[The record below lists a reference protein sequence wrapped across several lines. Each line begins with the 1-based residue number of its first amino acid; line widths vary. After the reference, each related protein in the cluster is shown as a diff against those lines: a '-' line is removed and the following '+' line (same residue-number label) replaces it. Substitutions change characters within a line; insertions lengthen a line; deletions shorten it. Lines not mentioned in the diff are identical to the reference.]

1 MSLRVVH
8 SIYMFYILNDRG
20 LILATEDILLTR
32 PIIFLSISS
41 KVLPWVSGTYKI
53 TNTMATTQIQPNNQK
68 APEIPI
74 ESKKL
79 RKTLVI
85 YFITIYNIYNYSPII
100 SWKVFVTMKVH
111 VQLKAVATEAADPL
125 ILAGKI
131 SPIIS
136 HGIGPKPIEN
146 PRTYMTKQVRGN
158 HPTEL
163 TSPILLFLQ

>member
-8 SIYMFYILNDRG
+8 SIHMFYILNDRG

-79 RKTLVI
+79 RTTLVI
-85 YFITIYNIYNYSPII
+85 SSQFKKIYNYSPII